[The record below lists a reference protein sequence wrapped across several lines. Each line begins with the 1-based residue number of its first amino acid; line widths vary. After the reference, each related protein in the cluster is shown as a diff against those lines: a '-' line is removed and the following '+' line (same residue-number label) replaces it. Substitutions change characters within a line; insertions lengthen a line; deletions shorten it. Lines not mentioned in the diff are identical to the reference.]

1 MFWLDEMKK
10 EIKLRLKSK
19 LDQKLEE
26 LIMFKDLIKLLSG
39 LIDLYKELIEKNKFK
54 S

>member
-1 MFWLDEMKK
+1 MFWPDEKKK

-26 LIMFKDLIKLLSG
+26 LITSKDLIKLLSG
-39 LIDLYKELIEKNKFK
+39 LIDL
-54 S
+54 